1 MVKDPNLEDGGA
13 LPAKS
18 GGVLNVVL
26 LILLLAALAGF
37 AWSFWRYWTI
47 RQEVRFLSTPQG
59 QQELNKQE
67 IEKVV
72 AAVGKLIVLPD
83 NQQPTLATIQDVA
96 ALAKEQPFFNGAEN
110 GDKLLLYPD
119 KAIIYSVKND
129 KLVNVGPV
137 YNQGGQA
144 AKPAENLTN
153 KLTVDVRNGSEKV
166 GVGRVLADDLISK
179 GLCQIKEVTNAVK
192 TSYPKTIL
200 VNLTNKDVSALEK
213 ELGVKAVKKL
223 PEGEAPSAADALII
237 VGNQ

>member
-1 MVKDPNLEDGGA
+1 MQKNPNL
-13 LPAKS
+13 
-18 GGVLNVVL
+18 LNIILFV
-26 LILLLAALAGF
+26 LLLAALCGF
-37 AWSFWRYWTI
+37 AWSFWRYWSLK
-47 RQEVRFLSTPQG
+47 QEVRFLSTQQG
-59 QQELNKQE
+59 QQELNKKE
-67 IEKVV
+67 VDKVV
-72 AAVGKLIVLPD
+72 EAVGKLIILPTD
-83 NQQPTLATIQDVA
+83 QQPTVATIQDVV

-110 GDKLLLYPD
+110 GDKLLFYQD

-144 AKPAENLTN
+144 AKPTENLTN

-166 GVGRVLADDLISK
+166 GVGRVLADGLTAK

-192 TSYPKTIL
+192 TSYPKTVL

-213 ELGVKAVKKL
+213 ELGVKAVKAM
-223 PEGEAPSAADALII
+223 PEGEAQSSADALII

>member
-1 MVKDPNLEDGGA
+1 MQKNPNL
-13 LPAKS
+13 
-18 GGVLNVVL
+18 LNIILFV
-26 LILLLAALAGF
+26 LLLAALCGF

-59 QQELNKQE
+59 QQELNKNE
-67 IEKVV
+67 VDKVV
-72 AAVGKLIVLPD
+72 AAVGKLIILPTD
-83 NQQPTLATIQDVA
+83 QQPTVATIQDVV

-110 GDKLLLYPD
+110 GDKLLFYQD

-144 AKPAENLTN
+144 VKPAENLAN

-166 GVGRVLADDLISK
+166 GVGRTLADGLISK

-213 ELGVKAVKKL
+213 ELGVKSIKTL
-223 PEGEAPSAADALII
+223 PEGEAPSAADVLII

>member
-1 MVKDPNLEDGGA
+1 MTNDQNLVKG
-13 LPAKS
+13 AKS
-18 GGVLNVVL
+18 QTKSGSMLNVVL
-26 LILLLAALAGF
+26 LILFLAALAGF
-37 AWSFWRYWTI
+37 AWSFWRYWSLK
-47 RQEVRFLSTPQG
+47 QEVRFLSTTQG
-59 QQELNKQE
+59 QQELNKKE
-67 IEKVV
+67 IDKVV
-72 AAVGKLIVLPD
+72 EAVGKLIILPTD
-83 NQQPTLATIQDVA
+83 QQPTVATIQDAA
-96 ALAKEQPFFNGAEN
+96 ALAKEQPFFDGAEN
-110 GDKLLLYPD
+110 GDKLLLFSD

-137 YNQGGQA
+137 YNQDGQA

-237 VGNQ
+237 VGNL